1 MDQTKKVIFNI
12 LRCFIDVFGVE
23 SYNMSISCPL
33 LNIENDPPYII
44 QIVDRGNIFKSTSD
58 IGGMEL
64 FGSTVV
70 ADDPY
75 MIIKKL
81 RDCL

>member
-1 MDQTKKVIFNI
+1 
-12 LRCFIDVFGVE
+12 L
-23 SYNMSISCPL
+23 
-33 LNIENDPPYII
+33 
-44 QIVDRGNIFKSTSD
+44 VDRGDISKSTAD

-75 MIIKKL
+75 KLIKKL
-81 RDCL
+81 REYL

>member
-1 MDQTKKVIFNI
+1 MNKLKIITFKT
-12 LRCFIDVFGVE
+12 LRCLIDTLGVQ
-23 SYNMSISCPL
+23 SFNMSISCPSMSGED
-33 LNIENDPPYII
+33 NFPYII
-44 QIVDRGNIFKSTSD
+44 QIVDRGDISKSTAD

-75 MIIKKL
+75 SIIKKI
-81 RDCL
+81 RECL

>member
-1 MDQTKKVIFNI
+1 
-12 LRCFIDVFGVE
+12 
-23 SYNMSISCPL
+23 MSISCPL
-33 LNIENDPPYII
+33 LNIAKDPPYII
-44 QIVDRGNIFKSTSD
+44 QIVDRGNIIKSTAD

-75 MIIKKL
+75 SIIKKL
-81 RDCL
+81 RECV